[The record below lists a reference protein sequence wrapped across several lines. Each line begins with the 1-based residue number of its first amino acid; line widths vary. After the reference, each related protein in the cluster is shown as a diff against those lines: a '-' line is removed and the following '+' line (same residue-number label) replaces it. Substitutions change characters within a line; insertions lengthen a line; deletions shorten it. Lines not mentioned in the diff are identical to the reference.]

1 MGGWEYQI
9 PFTLD
14 EAWEDKMSN
23 FLSHMWTLFEAAAV
37 AIQHKRQDRVG
48 STCKFLHFS
57 SFKMQQKVKDSEG

>member
-37 AIQHKRQDRVG
+37 AIQDRVG